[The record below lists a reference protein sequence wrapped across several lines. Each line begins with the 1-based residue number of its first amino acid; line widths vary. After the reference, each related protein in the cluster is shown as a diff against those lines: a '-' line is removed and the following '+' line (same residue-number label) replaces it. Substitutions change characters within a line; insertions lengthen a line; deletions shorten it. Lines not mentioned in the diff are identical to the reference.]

1 MNTQKEVF
9 NKLFKKDKTE
19 LATQKVELALID
31 DVNKKANAVVED
43 YRVISKQIQEINKRK
58 REVRSMVKDLEAF
71 AQKSKSMLK
80 TSLNNASDLSK
91 LISKLESEAK
101 KLGIDYNYDLLA
113 IEEKDIKDEV
123 NKLEKLIQEINAKD
137 Y

>member
-1 MNTQKEVF
+1 MNTKKEVF
-9 NKLFKKDKTE
+9 NKLFKEDKTE
-19 LATQKVELALID
+19 LATQKIELALID
-31 DVNKKANAVVED
+31 DVNKKANTVVED
-43 YRVISKQIQEINKRK
+43 YRAISKQIQEINERKRK
-58 REVRSMVKDLEAF
+58 VRSMVMDLEAF